1 MDIIDMA
8 AWPRRGMYEYFSG
21 VSNPFYS
28 VTVQVDVTALSAWAK
43 REGLSFYYALVYL
56 CTEAVNRTE
65 AFRYDIR
72 EGKVV
77 LLDRREPSFTDLKP
91 GAELF
96 HIVTMPSGDDLRAF
110 CREARRISR
119 AQEIFLDME
128 AEAGPLIYFSCLPWV
143 EMTSLTHE
151 RDFDRDD
158 AVPRIA
164 WGRYVEQ
171 NGRLKLGLSVEVN
184 HRFIDGLHIGQFVRA
199 LEGLIAALEES

>member
-1 MDIIDMA
+1 MQIIDKST
-8 AWPRRGMYEYFSG
+8 WPRRGMYDYFSG

-28 VTVQVDVTALSAWAK
+28 VTVQLDVTDLAAWAR

-56 CTEAVNRTE
+56 CTEAVNQTE

-72 EGKVV
+72 DGQVV
-77 LLDRREPSFTDLKP
+77 LLDRREPSFTDLQP

-96 HIVTMPSGDDLRAF
+96 HIVTMPSGEDIRAF

-119 AQEIFLDME
+119 AQDIFLDMA

-143 EMTSLTHE
+143 ELTALTNE
-151 RDFDRDD
+151 RDFYRDD
-158 AVPRIA
+158 TVPRIA

-171 NGRLKLGLSVEVN
+171 NGRLKLGLSLEVN

-199 LEGLIAALEES
+199 LEGLIAALTDK

>member
-1 MDIIDMA
+1 MKMIDMA
-8 AWPRRGMYEYFSG
+8 TWPRRGIYDYFSG

-28 VTVQVDVTALSAWAK
+28 VTVQLDVTGLASWAR

-56 CTEAVNRTE
+56 CTQAVNQTV

-72 EGKVV
+72 EGQVA
-77 LLDRREPSFTDLKP
+77 LLDRREPSFTDRKP

-96 HIVTMPSGDDLRAF
+96 HIVTMPAGEDIRAF
-110 CREARRISR
+110 CREARQKSR
-119 AQEIFLDME
+119 AQEVFLDMA

-143 EMTSLTHE
+143 ELTALTNE

-158 AVPRIA
+158 TVPRIA

-171 NGRLKLGLSVEVN
+171 NGRLKLGLSLEVN

-199 LEGLIAALEES
+199 LEGLIAALTDK

>member
-1 MDIIDMA
+1 MKMIDMA
-8 AWPRRGMYEYFSG
+8 TWPRRGMYDYFSG

-28 VTVQVDVTALSAWAK
+28 VTVQLDVTDLAAWAR

-56 CTEAVNRTE
+56 CTQAVNQTE

-72 EGKVV
+72 EGQVA

-96 HIVTMPSGDDLRAF
+96 HIVTMPAGEDIRAF
-110 CREARRISR
+110 CREARQKSL
-119 AQEIFLDME
+119 AQEVFLDMT

-143 EMTSLTHE
+143 ELTALTNE
-151 RDFDRDD
+151 RDFYRDD
-158 AVPRIA
+158 TVPRIA

-171 NGRLKLGLSVEVN
+171 NGRLKLGLSLEVN

-199 LEGLIAALEES
+199 LEGLIAALTDK

>member
-1 MDIIDMA
+1 MKMIDMA
-8 AWPRRGMYEYFSG
+8 TWPRRGIYDYFSG

-28 VTVQVDVTALSAWAK
+28 VTVQLDVTGLASWAR

-56 CTEAVNRTE
+56 CTQAVNQTV

-72 EGKVV
+72 EGQVA

-96 HIVTMPSGDDLRAF
+96 HIVTMPAGEDIRAF
-110 CREARRISR
+110 CREARQKSR
-119 AQEIFLDME
+119 AQEVFLDMA

-143 EMTSLTHE
+143 ELTALTNE

-158 AVPRIA
+158 TVPRIA

-171 NGRLKLGLSVEVN
+171 NGRLKLGLSLEVN

-199 LEGLIAALEES
+199 LEGLIAALTDK

>member
-1 MDIIDMA
+1 MQIIDRST
-8 AWPRRGMYEYFSG
+8 WPRRGMYEYFSG

-28 VTVQVDVTALSAWAK
+28 VTVQIDVTDLAAWAK

-56 CTEAVNRTE
+56 CTQAVNQTE

-72 EGKVV
+72 DGQVV

-96 HIVTMPSGDDLRAF
+96 HIVTMAAGEDIRAF
-110 CREARRISR
+110 CRVARQKSR
-119 AQEIFLDME
+119 AQEVFLDMA

-143 EMTSLTHE
+143 ELTALTNE

-158 AVPRIA
+158 TVPRIA

-171 NGRLKLGLSVEVN
+171 NGRLKLGLSLEVN
-184 HRFIDGLHIGQFVRA
+184 HRFIDGLHIGQFVHV
-199 LEGLIAALEES
+199 LEGLIAALTDK

>member
-1 MDIIDMA
+1 MRTIDMET
-8 AWPRRGMYEYFSG
+8 WPRRGMYEYFSG

-28 VTVQVDVTALSAWAK
+28 VKVQLNVTALAAWAK

-72 EGKVV
+72 DGQVV

-96 HIVTMPSGDDLRAF
+96 HIVTMAAGEDIRAF

-119 AQEIFLDME
+119 AQEVFLDMA

-143 EMTSLTHE
+143 ELTALTNE

-158 AVPRIA
+158 TVPRIA

-171 NGRLKLGLSVEVN
+171 NGRLKLGLSLEVN
-184 HRFIDGLHIGQFVRA
+184 HRFIDGLHIGQFVQA
-199 LEGLIAALEES
+199 LEGLIAAVGDK

>member
-1 MDIIDMA
+1 MRTIDMET
-8 AWPRRGMYEYFSG
+8 WPRRGMYEYFSG

-28 VTVQVDVTALSAWAK
+28 VTVQLDVTGLASWAK

-56 CTEAVNRTE
+56 CTQAVNQTV

-72 EGKVV
+72 EGQVA

-96 HIVTMPSGDDLRAF
+96 HIVTMPAGEDIRAF
-110 CREARRISR
+110 CREARQKSR
-119 AQEIFLDME
+119 AQEVFLDMA

-143 EMTSLTHE
+143 ELTALTNE

-158 AVPRIA
+158 TVPRIA

-171 NGRLKLGLSVEVN
+171 NGRLKLGLSLEVN

-199 LEGLIAALEES
+199 LEGLIAALTDK

>member
-1 MDIIDMA
+1 MQIIDRST
-8 AWPRRGMYEYFSG
+8 WPRRGMYDYFSG

-28 VTVQVDVTALSAWAK
+28 VTVQLDVTDLAAWA
-43 REGLSFYYALVYL
+43 RQEGLSFYYALVYL
-56 CTEAVNRTE
+56 CPEAVNQTE

-72 EGKVV
+72 DGQVV

-96 HIVTMPSGDDLRAF
+96 HIVTMPSGEDIRAF

-119 AQEIFLDME
+119 AQDIFLDMA

-143 EMTSLTHE
+143 ELTALTNE

-158 AVPRIA
+158 TVPRIA

-171 NGRLKLGLSVEVN
+171 NGRLKLGLSLEVN
-184 HRFIDGLHIGQFVRA
+184 HRFIDGLHIGQFVQA
-199 LEGLIAALEES
+199 LEGLIAAVGDK

>member
-1 MDIIDMA
+1 MKMIDMA
-8 AWPRRGMYEYFSG
+8 TWPRRGIYDYFSG

-28 VTVQVDVTALSAWAK
+28 VTVQLDVTGLASWAR

-56 CTEAVNRTE
+56 CTQAVNQTE

-72 EGKVV
+72 EGQVA
-77 LLDRREPSFTDLKP
+77 LLDRREPRFTDLKP

-96 HIVTMPSGDDLRAF
+96 HIVTMPAGEDIRAF
-110 CREARRISR
+110 CREARQKSR
-119 AQEIFLDME
+119 AQEVFLDMA

-143 EMTSLTHE
+143 ELTALTNE

-158 AVPRIA
+158 TVPRIA

-171 NGRLKLGLSVEVN
+171 NGRLKLGLSLEVN

-199 LEGLIAALEES
+199 LEGLIAALTDK

>member
-1 MDIIDMA
+1 MKMIDMA
-8 AWPRRGMYEYFSG
+8 TWPRRGMYDYFSG

-28 VTVQVDVTALSAWAK
+28 VTVQIDVTDLAAWAK

-56 CTEAVNRTE
+56 CTQAVNQTE

-72 EGKVV
+72 EGQVA

-96 HIVTMPSGDDLRAF
+96 HIVTMPAGEDIRAF
-110 CREARRISR
+110 CREARQKSL
-119 AQEIFLDME
+119 AQEVFLDMT
-128 AEAGPLIYFSCLPWV
+128 AEAGSLIYFSCLPWV
-143 EMTSLTHE
+143 ELTALTNE

-158 AVPRIA
+158 TVPRIA

-171 NGRLKLGLSVEVN
+171 NGRLKLGLSLEVN

-199 LEGLIAALEES
+199 LEGLIAALTDK

>member
-1 MDIIDMA
+1 MQIIDRST
-8 AWPRRGMYEYFSG
+8 WPRRGMYDYFSG

-28 VTVQVDVTALSAWAK
+28 VTVQLDVTDLAAWAK

-56 CTEAVNRTE
+56 CTQAVNQTV

-72 EGKVV
+72 EGQVV

-96 HIVTMPSGDDLRAF
+96 HIVTMPSGEDIRAF
-110 CREARRISR
+110 CREARRKSR
-119 AQEIFLDME
+119 EQDIFIDME
-128 AEAGPLIYFSCLPWV
+128 AEAGPLIFFSCLPWV
-143 EMTSLTHE
+143 ELTALTNE

-158 AVPRIA
+158 TVPRIA

-171 NGRLKLGLSVEVN
+171 NGRLKLGLSLEVN

-199 LEGLIAALEES
+199 LEGLIAALTDK

>member
-1 MDIIDMA
+1 MKMIDMA
-8 AWPRRGMYEYFSG
+8 TWPRRGMYDYFSG

-28 VTVQVDVTALSAWAK
+28 VTVQIDVTDLAAWAK

-56 CTEAVNRTE
+56 CTQAVNQTE

-72 EGKVV
+72 EGQVA

-96 HIVTMPSGDDLRAF
+96 HIVTMPAGEDIRAF
-110 CREARRISR
+110 CREARQKSL
-119 AQEIFLDME
+119 AQEVFLDMT
-128 AEAGPLIYFSCLPWV
+128 AEAGSLIYFSCLPWV
-143 EMTSLTHE
+143 ELTALTNE

-158 AVPRIA
+158 TVPRIA

-171 NGRLKLGLSVEVN
+171 NGRLKLGLSLEVN

-199 LEGLIAALEES
+199 LEGLIATLTDK

>member
-1 MDIIDMA
+1 MKMIDMA
-8 AWPRRGMYEYFSG
+8 TWPRRGMYDYFSG

-28 VTVQVDVTALSAWAK
+28 VTVQLDVTDLAAWAR

-56 CTEAVNRTE
+56 CTQAVNQTE

-72 EGKVV
+72 EGQVA

-96 HIVTMPSGDDLRAF
+96 HIVTMPAGEDIRAF
-110 CREARRISR
+110 CREARQKSL
-119 AQEIFLDME
+119 AQEVFLDMT

-143 EMTSLTHE
+143 ELTALTNE
-151 RDFDRDD
+151 RDFYRDD
-158 AVPRIA
+158 TVSRIA

-171 NGRLKLGLSVEVN
+171 NGRLKLGLSLEVN

-199 LEGLIAALEES
+199 LEGLIAALTDK

>member
-1 MDIIDMA
+1 MNIIDMA
-8 AWPRRGMYEYFSG
+8 TWPRRGMYDYFSE

-28 VTVQVDVTALSAWAK
+28 VTVQLDVTDLAAWAK

-56 CTEAVNRTE
+56 CTQAVNQTV
-65 AFRYDIR
+65 AFRYYIR
-72 EGKVV
+72 EGQVV

-96 HIVTMPSGDDLRAF
+96 HIVTMPAGEDIRAF
-110 CREARRISR
+110 CREARQKSR
-119 AQEIFLDME
+119 AQEVFLDMA

-143 EMTSLTHE
+143 ELTALTNE

-158 AVPRIA
+158 TVPRIA

-171 NGRLKLGLSVEVN
+171 NGRLKLGLSLEVN
-184 HRFIDGLHIGQFVRA
+184 HRFIDGLHIGQFVHA
-199 LEGLIAALEES
+199 LERLIAALTDK

>member
-1 MDIIDMA
+1 MQMIDMA
-8 AWPRRGMYEYFSG
+8 TWPRRGMYDYFSG

-28 VTVQVDVTALSAWAK
+28 VTVQIDVTSLAAWAK

-56 CTEAVNRTE
+56 CTQAVNQTE

-72 EGKVV
+72 EGQVA

-96 HIVTMPSGDDLRAF
+96 HIVTMPAGEDIRAF
-110 CREARRISR
+110 CREARQKSR
-119 AQEIFLDME
+119 AQEVFLDMA

-143 EMTSLTHE
+143 ELTALTNE

-158 AVPRIA
+158 TVPRIA

-171 NGRLKLGLSVEVN
+171 GGRLKLGLSLEVN

-199 LEGLIAALEES
+199 LEGLIATLTDK

>member
-1 MDIIDMA
+1 
-8 AWPRRGMYEYFSG
+8 MYDYFSE

-28 VTVQVDVTALSAWAK
+28 VTVQLDVTGLAAWAK

-56 CTEAVNRTE
+56 CTQAVNQTV

-72 EGKVV
+72 EGQVA

-96 HIVTMPSGDDLRAF
+96 HIVTMPAGEDIRAF
-110 CREARRISR
+110 CREARQKSL
-119 AQEIFLDME
+119 AQEVFLDMT

-143 EMTSLTHE
+143 ELTALTNE

-158 AVPRIA
+158 TVPRIA

-171 NGRLKLGLSVEVN
+171 NGRLKLGLSLEVN
-184 HRFIDGLHIGQFVRA
+184 HRFIDGLHIGQFVHA
-199 LEGLIAALEES
+199 LERLIAALGA

>member
-1 MDIIDMA
+1 MKMIDMA
-8 AWPRRGMYEYFSG
+8 TWPRRGIYDYFSG

-28 VTVQVDVTALSAWAK
+28 VTVQLDVTDLAAWAK

-56 CTEAVNRTE
+56 CTQAVNQTV

-72 EGKVV
+72 EGQVV

-96 HIVTMPSGDDLRAF
+96 HIVTMPAGEDIRAF
-110 CREARRISR
+110 CREARQKSR
-119 AQEIFLDME
+119 AQDMFIDMA

-143 EMTSLTHE
+143 ELTALTNE
-151 RDFDRDD
+151 RDFYRDD
-158 AVPRIA
+158 TVPRIA

-171 NGRLKLGLSVEVN
+171 NGRLKLGLSLEVN
-184 HRFIDGLHIGQFVRA
+184 HRFIDGLHIGQFVHA
-199 LEGLIAALEES
+199 LERLIAALGA

>member
-1 MDIIDMA
+1 MKMIDMA
-8 AWPRRGMYEYFSG
+8 TWPRRGMYDYFSG

-28 VTVQVDVTALSAWAK
+28 VTVQLDVTDLAAWAR

-56 CTEAVNRTE
+56 CTQAVNQTE

-72 EGKVV
+72 EGQVA

-96 HIVTMPSGDDLRAF
+96 HIVTMPAGEDIRAF
-110 CREARRISR
+110 CREARQKSR
-119 AQEIFLDME
+119 AQEVFLDMA

-143 EMTSLTHE
+143 ELTALTNE

-158 AVPRIA
+158 TVPRIA

-171 NGRLKLGLSVEVN
+171 NGRLKLGLSLEVN

-199 LEGLIAALEES
+199 LEGLIAALTDK

>member
-1 MDIIDMA
+1 MKTIDMET
-8 AWPRRGMYEYFSG
+8 WPRREIYDFFSG
-21 VSNPFYS
+21 TSNPFYS
-28 VTVQVDVTALSAWAK
+28 VTVQVDVTDLAAWAR
-43 REGLSFYYALVYL
+43 REGVSFYYALVYL

-72 EGKVV
+72 EGQVA
-77 LLDRREPSFTDLKP
+77 LLDRRAPSFTDLKP

-96 HIVTMPSGDDLRAF
+96 HIVTMAAGEDIRAF
-110 CREARRISR
+110 CREARQKSR
-119 AQEIFLDME
+119 EQDMFIDMA

-143 EMTSLTHE
+143 ELTALTNE

-158 AVPRIA
+158 TAPRIA

-171 NGRLKLGLSVEVN
+171 NGRLKLGLSLEVN

-199 LEGLIAALEES
+199 LEEMIAALGE

>member
-1 MDIIDMA
+1 MKMIDMA
-8 AWPRRGMYEYFSG
+8 TWPRRGIYDYFSG

-28 VTVQVDVTALSAWAK
+28 VTVQLDVTGLAAWAK

-56 CTEAVNRTE
+56 CTQAVNQTV

-72 EGKVV
+72 DGQVV
-77 LLDRREPSFTDLKP
+77 LHDRREPSFTDLKP

-96 HIVTMPSGDDLRAF
+96 HIVTMPAGEDIRAF
-110 CREARRISR
+110 CREARQKSR
-119 AQEIFLDME
+119 AQDMFIDMA

-143 EMTSLTHE
+143 ELTALTNE

-158 AVPRIA
+158 TVPRIA

-171 NGRLKLGLSVEVN
+171 NGRLKLGLSLEVN

-199 LEGLIAALEES
+199 LEGLIAALTDK

>member
-1 MDIIDMA
+1 MKMINMA
-8 AWPRRGMYEYFSG
+8 TWPRRGMYEYFSG

-28 VTVQVDVTALSAWAK
+28 VTAQLDVTALAAWAK

-56 CTEAVNRTE
+56 CTQAVNQTV

-72 EGKVV
+72 EGQVV

-96 HIVTMPSGDDLRAF
+96 HIVTMPAGEDIRAF
-110 CREARRISR
+110 CREARQKSR
-119 AQEIFLDME
+119 AQEVFLDMA

-143 EMTSLTHE
+143 ELTALTNE

-158 AVPRIA
+158 TVPRIA

-171 NGRLKLGLSVEVN
+171 NGRLKLGLSLEVN

-199 LEGLIAALEES
+199 LEGLIAALTDK

>member
-1 MDIIDMA
+1 MKVIDMA
-8 AWPRRGMYEYFSG
+8 AWPRREIFGFFSG

-28 VTVQVDVTALSAWAK
+28 VTVQVDVTPLAAWAK

-56 CTEAVNRTE
+56 CTQAVNQTV

-72 EGKVV
+72 DGQVV
-77 LLDRREPSFTDLKP
+77 LHDRREPSFTDLKP

-96 HIVTMPSGDDLRAF
+96 HIVTMPAGEDIRAF
-110 CREARRISR
+110 CREARQKSR
-119 AQEIFLDME
+119 AQDMFIDMA

-143 EMTSLTHE
+143 ELTALTNE

-158 AVPRIA
+158 TVPRIA

-171 NGRLKLGLSVEVN
+171 NGRLKLGLSLEVN

-199 LEGLIAALEES
+199 LEEMIAALGE

>member
-1 MDIIDMA
+1 MKMIDMA
-8 AWPRRGMYEYFSG
+8 TWPRRGIYDYFSG

-28 VTVQVDVTALSAWAK
+28 VTVQLDVTGLAAWAK

-56 CTEAVNRTE
+56 CTQAVNQTV

-72 EGKVV
+72 DGQVV
-77 LLDRREPSFTDLKP
+77 LHDRREPSFTDLKP

-96 HIVTMPSGDDLRAF
+96 HIVTMPAGEDIRAF
-110 CREARRISR
+110 CREARQKSR
-119 AQEIFLDME
+119 AQDMFIDMA

-143 EMTSLTHE
+143 ELTALTNE

-158 AVPRIA
+158 TVPRIA

-171 NGRLKLGLSVEVN
+171 NGRLKLGLSLEVN
-184 HRFIDGLHIGQFVRA
+184 HRFIDGLHIGQFVHA
-199 LEGLIAALEES
+199 LERLIAALTDK

>member
-1 MDIIDMA
+1 MKMIDMA
-8 AWPRRGMYEYFSG
+8 TGPRRGMYDYFSG

-28 VTVQVDVTALSAWAK
+28 VTVQLDVTDLAAWAR

-56 CTEAVNRTE
+56 CTQAVNQTE

-72 EGKVV
+72 EGQVA

-96 HIVTMPSGDDLRAF
+96 HIVTMPAGEDIRAF
-110 CREARRISR
+110 CREARQKSL
-119 AQEIFLDME
+119 AQEVFLDMT

-143 EMTSLTHE
+143 ELTALTNE
-151 RDFDRDD
+151 RDFYRDD
-158 AVPRIA
+158 TVPRIA

-171 NGRLKLGLSVEVN
+171 NGRLKLGLSLEVN

-199 LEGLIAALEES
+199 LEGLIAALTDK

>member
-1 MDIIDMA
+1 MKMINMA
-8 AWPRRGMYEYFSG
+8 TWPRRGMYDYFSG

-28 VTVQVDVTALSAWAK
+28 VTVQIDVTGLASWAK

-56 CTEAVNRTE
+56 CTQAVNQTV

-72 EGKVV
+72 EGQVA

-96 HIVTMPSGDDLRAF
+96 HIVTMPAGEDIRAF
-110 CREARRISR
+110 CREARQKSR
-119 AQEIFLDME
+119 AQEVFLDMA

-143 EMTSLTHE
+143 ELTALTNE

-158 AVPRIA
+158 TVPRIA

-171 NGRLKLGLSVEVN
+171 NGRLKLGLSLEVN

-199 LEGLIAALEES
+199 LEGLIAALTDK

>member
-1 MDIIDMA
+1 MQMIDMA
-8 AWPRRGMYEYFSG
+8 TWPRRGMYDYFSG

-96 HIVTMPSGDDLRAF
+96 HIVTMPSGEDIRAF
-110 CREARRISR
+110 CREARRKSR
-119 AQEIFLDME
+119 AQEIFLDTS
-128 AEAGPLIYFSCLPWV
+128 AESGPLIYFSCLPWV
-143 EMTSLTHE
+143 ELTALTNE
-151 RDFDRDD
+151 RDFDRNDT
-158 AVPRIA
+158 VPRIA
-164 WGRYVEQ
+164 WGRYTEQ
-171 NGRLKLGLSVEVN
+171 GGRLKLGLSLEVN
-184 HRFIDGLHIGQFVRA
+184 HRFIDGLHIGQFVHA
-199 LEGLIAALEES
+199 LERLIAALGA

>member
-1 MDIIDMA
+1 MKMIDMA
-8 AWPRRGMYEYFSG
+8 TWPRRGIYDYFSG

-28 VTVQVDVTALSAWAK
+28 VTVQLDVTGLASWAR

-56 CTEAVNRTE
+56 CTQAVNQTE

-72 EGKVV
+72 EGQVA

-96 HIVTMPSGDDLRAF
+96 HIVTMPAGEDIRAF
-110 CREARRISR
+110 CREARQKSR
-119 AQEIFLDME
+119 AQEVFLDMA

-143 EMTSLTHE
+143 ELTALTNE

-158 AVPRIA
+158 TVPRIA
-164 WGRYVEQ
+164 WGRYVAQ
-171 NGRLKLGLSVEVN
+171 NGRLKLGLSLEVN
-184 HRFIDGLHIGQFVRA
+184 HRFIDGLHIGQFVHT
-199 LEGLIAALEES
+199 LEGLIAALGDK

>member
-1 MDIIDMA
+1 MSIIDMA
-8 AWPRRGMYEYFSG
+8 TWPRRGMYEYFSG

-28 VTVQVDVTALSAWAK
+28 VTVQIDVTALAAWAK

-56 CTEAVNRTE
+56 CTRAVNRTE

-72 EGKVV
+72 DGQVA

-96 HIVTMPSGDDLRAF
+96 HIVTMPAGEDIRAF

-119 AQEIFLDME
+119 AQEIFLDTA

-143 EMTSLTHE
+143 ELTALTNE

-158 AVPRIA
+158 TVPRIA
-164 WGRYVEQ
+164 WGRYTEQ
-171 NGRLKLGLSVEVN
+171 NGRLKLGLSLEVN

-199 LEGLIAALEES
+199 LEEMIAALGE

>member
-1 MDIIDMA
+1 MQIIDRST
-8 AWPRRGMYEYFSG
+8 WPRRGMYDYFSG

-28 VTVQVDVTALSAWAK
+28 VTVQLDVTDLAAWA
-43 REGLSFYYALVYL
+43 RQEGLSFYYALVYL
-56 CTEAVNRTE
+56 CTEAVNQTE

-72 EGKVV
+72 DGQVV

-96 HIVTMPSGDDLRAF
+96 HIVTMPSGEDIRAF

-119 AQEIFLDME
+119 AQDIFLDTA

-143 EMTSLTHE
+143 ELTALTNE

-158 AVPRIA
+158 TVPRIA

-171 NGRLKLGLSVEVN
+171 NGRLKLGLSLEVN

-199 LEGLIAALEES
+199 LEGLIAALTDK